1 MGIFVCAVPIYSW
14 VFPLL
19 FVVEMEDVF
28 VFLEALGGGCDGG
41 EVRGPFGVENT
52 TDISGCKADNK
63 RADSGSHSHK
73 DSTCV

>member
-1 MGIFVCAVPIYSW
+1 
-14 VFPLL
+14 
-19 FVVEMEDVF
+19 MEDVF